1 MAVWVWPLQ
10 ARFENPVG
18 RTLRNA
24 LLIGI
29 SQIVRTIAVV
39 LVWATFG
46 VLLAASLMLF
56 PQGLFLLVL
65 LGPGLVSL
73 AHEAILRPVIA
84 AYSAGPSAAARS

>member
-1 MAVWVWPLQ
+1 MH
-10 ARFENPVG
+10 
-18 RTLRNA
+18 
-24 LLIGI
+24 
-29 SQIVRTIAVV
+29 TIAVV

-84 AYSAGPSAAARS
+84 SYSAGPSAAARS